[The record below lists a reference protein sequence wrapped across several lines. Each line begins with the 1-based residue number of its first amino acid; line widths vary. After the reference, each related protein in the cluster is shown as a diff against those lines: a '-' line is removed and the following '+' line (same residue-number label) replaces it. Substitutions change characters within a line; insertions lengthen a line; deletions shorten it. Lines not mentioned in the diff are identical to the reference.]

1 MDAQTFWNVIGAYNG
16 HTWGLQLILLLF
28 LLVMLALSY
37 AGKAPWAAK
46 LALGI
51 ANLWIAFAFFGRYG
65 TEPVQTYFALPLFLL
80 CGILFLFESWRGR
93 RDLLRRPTAVQGLL
107 LLLYLLYP
115 LFSALLGSRFPQMVT
130 HIMPC
135 PIASL
140 STVVYSGYR
149 RKNRLLLVLLT
160 IWGLTGVKSVLF
172 RAYEDIILLLCGLY
186 GAVLLAREL
195 RHGRAKH

>member
-1 MDAQTFWNVIGAYNG
+1 MDAQAFWKAIGTYNG
-16 HTWGLQLILLLF
+16 HTWGLQIVLLLF

-37 AGKAPWAAK
+37 GQRVPWAAN

-51 ANLWIAFAFFGRYG
+51 ANLWIAFAFFARYG
-65 TEPVQTYFALPLFLL
+65 TEPIQKYFALPLFLL
-80 CGILFLFESWRGR
+80 CGALFLFESWHTRE
-93 RDLLRRPTAVQGLL
+93 DPLCRPNAVQGIL

-115 LFSALLGSRFPQMVT
+115 LVSLLLGSRFPQMVT

-140 STVVYSGYR
+140 SIAVCSSYR